1 MHPRRSATAAAVLA
15 SILLVGC
22 AQADDPADPAPAIT
36 APVPTRSAPAGAA
49 AAPVPDPAPA
59 SDTAVPP
66 TAITDVPVQ
75 PADGAL
81 RPQDPAPVS
90 LVVAGTD
97 ISVKVVDVGIEE
109 NDAMEIPDSFYEA
122 GWYRYGPAPGAEA
135 GNAVIAA
142 HVDSLTEV
150 MPFAQLKDVA
160 IGTTVTVG
168 LEDGRSLTYA
178 VSDVRNVPKAT
189 LDGSEIFD
197 RDGGHELKIITC
209 GGEWLPEEG
218 DYEDNVVLTAL
229 PL

>member
-1 MHPRRSATAAAVLA
+1 VLSRQSAIAVAVLAAVL
-15 SILLVGC
+15 LTGC
-22 AQADDPADPAPAIT
+22 ARGDDPSSADPVPVFTAPPSARPGPEDGT
-36 APVPTRSAPAGAA
+36 AAPTTDTAATPPAVAPVPIQQADSALQP
-49 AAPVPDPAPA
+49 PDPAPVTL
-59 SDTAVPP
+59 D
-66 TAITDVPVQ
+66 I
-75 PADGAL
+75 
-81 RPQDPAPVS
+81 
-90 LVVAGTD
+90 AGTD
-97 ISVKVVDVGIEE
+97 ISVTVVDVGIEE
-109 NDAMEIPDSFYEA
+109 NGAMEIPDSFYEA

-150 MPFAQLKDVA
+150 MPFAQLKDVP

-189 LDGSEIFD
+189 LDGSEIFK
-197 RDGGHELKIITC
+197 RGGDHELKIITC
-209 GGEWLPEEG
+209 GGEWLSEIG